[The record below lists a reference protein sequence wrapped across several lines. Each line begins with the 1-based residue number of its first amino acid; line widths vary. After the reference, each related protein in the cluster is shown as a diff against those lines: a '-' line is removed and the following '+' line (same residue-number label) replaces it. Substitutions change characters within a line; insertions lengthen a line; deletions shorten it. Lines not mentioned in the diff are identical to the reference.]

1 MPRGNVRVLIPKAA
15 WVLKF
20 ATELHKA
27 RPDVDAETALH
38 IATDSHGEYAHL
50 PPEDAVELYVIDMP
64 PNADDT
70 TGDA

>member
-1 MPRGNVRVLIPKAA
+1 MLIPKAA

-27 RPDVDAETALH
+27 RPDVDTQTAMH
-38 IATDSHGEYAHL
+38 IAMDCHGQYAHL
-50 PPEDAVELYVIDMP
+50 APEDAVDLYMIDMP
-64 PNADDT
+64 PNADDA